1 MDSRVNFSR
10 YYMKKLLFIGC
21 WTLIL
26 ALLISGE
33 AKGYTFVD
41 SLRREIKALP
51 DSSKLI
57 RLNELLYSNAHNRV
71 YKVYAELLLEEAQRQ
86 RNDYYEGN
94 ALLFLMR
101 YYYMQ
106 NPDSLRIY
114 LKIAEPVFIA
124 TNRIEELCRAKGWNI
139 YSLANEG
146 MRDLVIGEVD
156 SLKVLATRFNYP
168 DGVDMANQAL
178 ANFYFNIGL
187 DEEGILL
194 CREILSGMEERNV
207 SRVRW
212 YYVLRQLLTSDL
224 RLEYLNKLDSCIQ
237 ECEREGVTQLDA
249 EHSVAFLKYR
259 YHYFSAQYYVA
270 EKEPSLVYQHLRMM
284 EDIEKKNN
292 LSAEQVMPL
301 LIWMNYYALE
311 GKYEDALGLADKLG
325 LKLLNQK
332 RISDWVSVEDFKA
345 GLYYKLGRGMEAAK
359 AYRASKDAHD
369 SIMRVKYYDDLAKL
383 KAQREV
389 DKLEVK
395 NKRLELEAESSQV
408 RILTLRGG
416 LVLSF
421 LFCVGLGGVA
431 RARHRAKIRLK
442 IAKEK
447 AEEAD
452 RLKSAFL
459 ANMNHEIRT
468 PLNAIVGFSQ
478 VIADEEDAETRHEL
492 SDIIQS
498 NNELLQRLIEDVL
511 DISKIES
518 NTLTFVLANHE
529 MKALMKDIY
538 SIILLRMPE
547 NVELR
552 LVDCQP
558 FTLYTDR
565 GRLTQ
570 VLTNLLTNAI
580 KHTKKGYI
588 CFGYDVTEQEIRF
601 YVTDTGEGIPD
612 DQLERVFDRFVK
624 LTEWTNGVGLGLAIS
639 KALVTKL
646 GGRIEVTSQQGVGS
660 TFSVIFPR

>member
-1 MDSRVNFSR
+1 MLTFQGIYEEIV
-10 YYMKKLLFIGC
+10 FIGC

-26 ALLISGE
+26 TLLIPDR
-33 AKGYTFVD
+33 AKGDTFVD
-41 SLRREIKALP
+41 SLRREIKVLP

-57 RLNELLYSNAHNRV
+57 RLNELLYANTHNKV
-71 YKVYAELLLEEAQRQ
+71 YKVYADLLLEEAQRQ
-86 RNDYYEGN
+86 RNDYYKGN

-106 NPDSLRIY
+106 DPDSLRIY
-114 LKIAEPVFIA
+114 LKIAEPLFIA

-146 MRDLVIGEVD
+146 MQGLVIREVD
-156 SLKVLATRFNYP
+156 SLRNLATYFNYP

-187 DEEGILL
+187 DEEGIQLS
-194 CREILSGMEERNV
+194 REILSRMEERNA
-207 SRVRW
+207 SRMRW
-212 YYVLRQLLTSDL
+212 YYVLRLLLTKDL

-237 ECEREGVTQLDA
+237 ECEKEDITQLDA
-249 EHSVAFLKYR
+249 EHTVAFLKDR
-259 YHYFSAQYYVA
+259 YHYYSAQYYVA

-292 LSAEQVMPL
+292 MNAEQILPQFL
-301 LIWMNYYALE
+301 WMNYYALA
-311 GKYEDALGLADKLG
+311 GKYEKAIDLANKLELMLLDK
-325 LKLLNQK
+325 K
-332 RISDWVSVEDFKA
+332 RFSDWVSVEDFKA
-345 GLYYKLGRGMEAAK
+345 DLYYKLGRGMEAAR
-359 AYRASKDAHD
+359 AYRDSKEVHD
-369 SIMRVKYYDDLAKL
+369 SIMRVKYYEDLAKL
-383 KAQREV
+383 KTQREV
-389 DKLEVK
+389 EKLEIQSK
-395 NKRLELEAESSQV
+395 KLELEAEKSRV
-408 RILTLRGG
+408 RILMLRGG
-416 LVLSF
+416 FVLVLF
-421 LFCVGLGGVA
+421 LCAGLGIVA
-431 RARHRAKIRLK
+431 YARHRAGIRLK

-452 RLKSAFL
+452 HLKSAFL

-492 SDIIQS
+492 SNIIQS

-552 LVDCQP
+552 LDDCQP

-565 GRLTQ
+565 SRLTQ

-624 LTEWTNGVGLGLAIS
+624 LTQWTNGVGLGLAIS

>member
-1 MDSRVNFSR
+1 M
-10 YYMKKLLFIGC
+10 
-21 WTLIL
+21 
-26 ALLISGE
+26 
-33 AKGYTFVD
+33 
-41 SLRREIKALP
+41 
-51 DSSKLI
+51 
-57 RLNELLYSNAHNRV
+57 
-71 YKVYAELLLEEAQRQ
+71 
-86 RNDYYEGN
+86 
-94 ALLFLMR
+94 
-101 YYYMQ
+101 
-106 NPDSLRIY
+106 
-114 LKIAEPVFIA
+114 
-124 TNRIEELCRAKGWNI
+124 
-139 YSLANEG
+139 
-146 MRDLVIGEVD
+146 
-156 SLKVLATRFNYP
+156 
-168 DGVDMANQAL
+168 
-178 ANFYFNIGL
+178 
-187 DEEGILL
+187 
-194 CREILSGMEERNV
+194 
-207 SRVRW
+207 RW
-212 YYVLRQLLTSDL
+212 YYVLRLLLTKDL

-237 ECEREGVTQLDA
+237 ECEKEDITQLDA
-249 EHSVAFLKYR
+249 EHTVAFLKDR
-259 YHYFSAQYYVA
+259 YHYYSAQYYVA

-292 LSAEQVMPL
+292 MNAEQILPQFL
-301 LIWMNYYALE
+301 WMNYYALA
-311 GKYEDALGLADKLG
+311 GKYEKAIDLANKLELMLLDK
-325 LKLLNQK
+325 K
-332 RISDWVSVEDFKA
+332 RFSDWGSVEDFKA
-345 GLYYKLGRGMEAAK
+345 DLYYKLGRGMEAAR
-359 AYRASKDAHD
+359 AYRDSKEVHD
-369 SIMRVKYYDDLAKL
+369 SIMRVKYYEDLAKL
-383 KAQREV
+383 KTQREV
-389 DKLEVK
+389 EKLEIQSK
-395 NKRLELEAESSQV
+395 KLELEAEKSRV
-408 RILTLRGG
+408 RILMLRGG
-416 LVLSF
+416 FVLVL
-421 LFCVGLGGVA
+421 LLCAGLGIVA
-431 RARHRAKIRLK
+431 YARHRAGIRLK

-452 RLKSAFL
+452 HLKSAFL

-492 SDIIQS
+492 SNIIQS

-552 LVDCQP
+552 LDDCQP

-565 GRLTQ
+565 SRLTQ

-624 LTEWTNGVGLGLAIS
+624 LTQWTNGVGLGLAIS

>member
-1 MDSRVNFSR
+1 
-10 YYMKKLLFIGC
+10 MKRLFFIGC

-26 ALLISGE
+26 TLLISDR
-33 AKGYTFVD
+33 AKGDTFVD
-41 SLRREIKALP
+41 SLRREIKVLP

-57 RLNELLYSNAHNRV
+57 RLNELLYANTHNKV
-71 YKVYAELLLEEAQRQ
+71 YKVYADLLLEEAQRQ
-86 RNDYYEGN
+86 RNDYYKGN

-106 NPDSLRIY
+106 YPDSLRIY
-114 LKIAEPVFIA
+114 LKIAEPLFIA

-146 MRDLVIGEVD
+146 MQGLVIREVD
-156 SLKVLATRFNYP
+156 SLKNLATRFNYP

-187 DEEGILL
+187 DEEGIQLS
-194 CREILSGMEERNV
+194 REILSSMEERNV
-207 SRVRW
+207 SRMRW
-212 YYVLRQLLTSDL
+212 YYVLRLLLTKDL

-237 ECEREGVTQLDA
+237 ECEKEGITQLDA
-249 EHSVAFLKYR
+249 EHTVAFLKDR
-259 YHYFSAQYYVA
+259 YHYYSAQYYVA

-292 LSAEQVMPL
+292 MNVEQILPQFL
-301 LIWMNYYALE
+301 WMNYYALA
-311 GKYEDALGLADKLG
+311 GKYEKAIDLANKLELMLLDK
-325 LKLLNQK
+325 K
-332 RISDWVSVEDFKA
+332 RFSDWVSVEDFKA
-345 GLYYKLGRGMEAAK
+345 DLYYKLGRGMEAAR
-359 AYRASKDAHD
+359 AYRDSKEVHD
-369 SIMRVKYYDDLAKL
+369 SIMRVKYYEDLAKL
-383 KAQREV
+383 KTQREV
-389 DKLEVK
+389 EKLEIQSK
-395 NKRLELEAESSQV
+395 KLELEAEKSRV
-408 RILTLRGG
+408 RILMLRGG
-416 LVLSF
+416 FVLVL
-421 LFCVGLGGVA
+421 LLCAGLGIVA
-431 RARHRAKIRLK
+431 YTRHRAGIRLK

-452 RLKSAFL
+452 HLKSAFL

-478 VIADEEDAETRHEL
+478 VIADEDDAETRHEL
-492 SDIIQS
+492 SNIIQS

-552 LVDCQP
+552 LDDCQP

-565 GRLTQ
+565 SRLTQ

-624 LTEWTNGVGLGLAIS
+624 LTQWTNGVGLGLAIS

>member
-1 MDSRVNFSR
+1 
-10 YYMKKLLFIGC
+10 MKRLFFIGC

-26 ALLISGE
+26 TLLIPDR
-33 AKGYTFVD
+33 AKGDTFVD
-41 SLRREIKALP
+41 SLRREIKVLP

-57 RLNELLYSNAHNRV
+57 RLNELLYANTHNKV
-71 YKVYAELLLEEAQRQ
+71 YKVYADLLLEEAQRQ
-86 RNDYYEGN
+86 RNDYYKGN

-106 NPDSLRIY
+106 DPDSLRIY
-114 LKIAEPVFIA
+114 LKIAEPLFIA

-146 MRDLVIGEVD
+146 MQGLVIREVD
-156 SLKVLATRFNYP
+156 SLRNLATYFNYP

-187 DEEGILL
+187 DEEGIQLS
-194 CREILSGMEERNV
+194 REILSRMEERNA
-207 SRVRW
+207 SRMRW
-212 YYVLRQLLTSDL
+212 YYVLRLLLTKDL

-237 ECEREGVTQLDA
+237 ECEKEDITQLDA
-249 EHSVAFLKYR
+249 EHTVAFLKDR
-259 YHYFSAQYYVA
+259 YHYYSAQYYVA

-292 LSAEQVMPL
+292 MNAEQILPQFL
-301 LIWMNYYALE
+301 WMNYYSLA
-311 GKYEDALGLADKLG
+311 GKYEKAIALANKLELMLLDK
-325 LKLLNQK
+325 K
-332 RISDWVSVEDFKA
+332 RFSDWVSVEDFKA
-345 GLYYKLGRGMEAAK
+345 DLYYKLGRGMEAAR
-359 AYRASKDAHD
+359 AYRDSKEVHD
-369 SIMRVKYYDDLAKL
+369 SIMRVKYYEDLAKL
-383 KAQREV
+383 KTQREV
-389 DKLEVK
+389 EKLEIQSK
-395 NKRLELEAESSQV
+395 KLELEAEKSRV
-408 RILTLRGG
+408 RILMLRGG
-416 LVLSF
+416 FVLVL
-421 LFCVGLGGVA
+421 LLCAGLGIVA
-431 RARHRAKIRLK
+431 YARHRAGIRLK

-452 RLKSAFL
+452 HLKSAFL

-492 SDIIQS
+492 SNIIQS

-552 LVDCQP
+552 LDDCQP

-565 GRLTQ
+565 SRLTQ

-624 LTEWTNGVGLGLAIS
+624 LTQWTNGVGLGLAIS

>member
-1 MDSRVNFSR
+1 
-10 YYMKKLLFIGC
+10 MKRFLFIGC

-26 ALLISGE
+26 TLLISDR
-33 AKGYTFVD
+33 AKGDTFVD
-41 SLRREIKALP
+41 SLRREIKVLP

-57 RLNELLYSNAHNRV
+57 RLNELLYANTYNKV
-71 YKVYAELLLEEAQRQ
+71 YKVYADLLLEEAQRQ
-86 RNDYYEGN
+86 RNDYYKGN

-101 YYYMQ
+101 YYYQ
-106 NPDSLRIY
+106 QDPDSLRIY
-114 LKIAEPVFIA
+114 LKIAEPLFIA
-124 TNRIEELCRAKGWNI
+124 TNRIEELCRAKRWHI
-139 YSLANEG
+139 YSLTNEG
-146 MRDLVIGEVD
+146 MQGLVIREVD
-156 SLKVLATRFNYP
+156 SLKNLATRFNYP

-187 DEEGILL
+187 DGEGIQLS
-194 CREILSGMEERNV
+194 REILSSMEERNV
-207 SRVRW
+207 SKMRW
-212 YYVLRQLLTSDL
+212 YYVLRLLLTKDL

-237 ECEREGVTQLDA
+237 ECEKEGITQLDA
-249 EHSVAFLKYR
+249 EHTVAFLKNR
-259 YHYFSAQYYVA
+259 YHYYSAQYYVT
-270 EKEPSLVYQHLRMM
+270 EKEPSLAYQHLRMM

-292 LSAEQVMPL
+292 MNAEQIL
-301 LIWMNYYALE
+301 SQFLWMNYYALA
-311 GKYEDALGLADKLG
+311 GKYEKAIDLANELELMLLDK
-325 LKLLNQK
+325 K
-332 RISDWVSVEDFKA
+332 RFSDWVSVEDFKA
-345 GLYYKLGRGMEAAK
+345 ALYYKLGRGMEAAR
-359 AYRASKDAHD
+359 AYRDSKEVHD
-369 SIMRVKYYDDLAKL
+369 SIMRVKYYEDLAEL
-383 KAQREV
+383 KTQREV
-389 DKLEVK
+389 EKLEVQSK
-395 NKRLELEAESSQV
+395 KLELEAEKSHV
-408 RILTLRGG
+408 RILMLGG
-416 LVLSF
+416 GFILVL
-421 LFCVGLGGVA
+421 LLCVGLGIIA
-431 RARHRAKIRLK
+431 YTRHRVGVRLK

-452 RLKSAFL
+452 LLKSAFL

-492 SDIIQS
+492 SNIIQS

-518 NTLTFVLANHE
+518 NTLTFVLVNHE

-552 LVDCQP
+552 LDDCQP

-565 GRLTQ
+565 SRLTQ

-601 YVTDTGEGIPD
+601 YVTDTGDGIPD

-646 GGRIEVTSQQGVGS
+646 GGRIEVTSLQGVGS

>member
-1 MDSRVNFSR
+1 
-10 YYMKKLLFIGC
+10 MKRLFFIGC

-26 ALLISGE
+26 TLLIPDR
-33 AKGYTFVD
+33 AKGDTFVD
-41 SLRREIKALP
+41 SLRREIKVLP

-57 RLNELLYSNAHNRV
+57 RLNELLYANTHNKV
-71 YKVYAELLLEEAQRQ
+71 YKVYADLLLEEAQRQ
-86 RNDYYEGN
+86 RNDYYKGN

-106 NPDSLRIY
+106 DPDSLRIY
-114 LKIAEPVFIA
+114 LKIAEPLFIA

-146 MRDLVIGEVD
+146 MQGLVIREVD
-156 SLKVLATRFNYP
+156 SLRNLATYFNYP

-187 DEEGILL
+187 DEEGIQLS
-194 CREILSGMEERNV
+194 REILSRMEERNA
-207 SRVRW
+207 SRMRW
-212 YYVLRQLLTSDL
+212 YYVLRLLLTKDL

-237 ECEREGVTQLDA
+237 ECEKEDITQLDA
-249 EHSVAFLKYR
+249 EQILPQFL
-259 YHYFSAQYYVA
+259 
-270 EKEPSLVYQHLRMM
+270 
-284 EDIEKKNN
+284 
-292 LSAEQVMPL
+292 
-301 LIWMNYYALE
+301 WMNYYALA
-311 GKYEDALGLADKLG
+311 GKYEKAIDLANKLELMLLDK
-325 LKLLNQK
+325 K
-332 RISDWVSVEDFKA
+332 RFSDWVSVEDFKA
-345 GLYYKLGRGMEAAK
+345 DLYYKLGRGMEAAR
-359 AYRASKDAHD
+359 AYRDSKEVHD
-369 SIMRVKYYDDLAKL
+369 SIMRVKYYEDLAKL
-383 KAQREV
+383 KTQREV
-389 DKLEVK
+389 EKLEIQSK
-395 NKRLELEAESSQV
+395 KLELEAEKSRV
-408 RILTLRGG
+408 HILMLRGG
-416 LVLSF
+416 FVLVL
-421 LFCVGLGGVA
+421 LLCAGLGIVA
-431 RARHRAKIRLK
+431 YARHRAGIRLK

-452 RLKSAFL
+452 HLKSAFL

-468 PLNAIVGFSQ
+468 PLNAI
-478 VIADEEDAETRHEL
+478 ADEEDAETRHEL
-492 SDIIQS
+492 SNIIQS

-552 LVDCQP
+552 LDDCQP

-565 GRLTQ
+565 SRLTQ

-624 LTEWTNGVGLGLAIS
+624 LTQWTNGVGLGLAIS

>member
-1 MDSRVNFSR
+1 
-10 YYMKKLLFIGC
+10 MKRLFFIGC

-26 ALLISGE
+26 TLLIPDR
-33 AKGYTFVD
+33 AKGDTFVD
-41 SLRREIKALP
+41 SLRREIKVLP

-57 RLNELLYSNAHNRV
+57 RLNELLYANTHNKV
-71 YKVYAELLLEEAQRQ
+71 YKVYADLLLEEAQRQ
-86 RNDYYEGN
+86 RNDYYKGN

-106 NPDSLRIY
+106 DPDSLRIY
-114 LKIAEPVFIA
+114 LKIAEPLFIA

-146 MRDLVIGEVD
+146 MQGLVIREVD
-156 SLKVLATRFNYP
+156 SLRNLATCFNYP

-187 DEEGILL
+187 DEEGIQLS
-194 CREILSGMEERNV
+194 REILSRMEERNA
-207 SRVRW
+207 SRMRW
-212 YYVLRQLLTSDL
+212 YYVLRLLLTKDL

-237 ECEREGVTQLDA
+237 ECEKEGITQLDA
-249 EHSVAFLKYR
+249 EHTVAFLKDR
-259 YHYFSAQYYVA
+259 YHYYSAQYYVA

-292 LSAEQVMPL
+292 MNAEQILPQFL
-301 LIWMNYYALE
+301 WMNYYALA
-311 GKYEDALGLADKLG
+311 GKYEKAIDLANKLELMLLDK
-325 LKLLNQK
+325 K
-332 RISDWVSVEDFKA
+332 RFSDWVSVEDFKA
-345 GLYYKLGRGMEAAK
+345 DLYYKLGRGMEAAR
-359 AYRASKDAHD
+359 AYRDSKEVHD
-369 SIMRVKYYDDLAKL
+369 SIMRVKYYEDLAKL
-383 KAQREV
+383 KTQREV
-389 DKLEVK
+389 EKLEIQSK
-395 NKRLELEAESSQV
+395 KLELEAEKSRV
-408 RILTLRGG
+408 RILMLRGG
-416 LVLSF
+416 FVLVL
-421 LFCVGLGGVA
+421 LLCAGLGIVA
-431 RARHRAKIRLK
+431 YARHRAGIRLK

-452 RLKSAFL
+452 HLKSAFL

-492 SDIIQS
+492 SNIIQS

-529 MKALMKDIY
+529 MKALMKDIF

-552 LVDCQP
+552 LDDCQP

-565 GRLTQ
+565 SRLTQ

-624 LTEWTNGVGLGLAIS
+624 LTQWTNGVGLGLAIS

>member
-1 MDSRVNFSR
+1 
-10 YYMKKLLFIGC
+10 MKRLFFIGC

-26 ALLISGE
+26 TLLIPDR
-33 AKGYTFVD
+33 AKGDTFVD
-41 SLRREIKALP
+41 SLRREIKVLP

-57 RLNELLYSNAHNRV
+57 RLNELLYANTHNKV
-71 YKVYAELLLEEAQRQ
+71 YKVYADLLLEEAQRQ
-86 RNDYYEGN
+86 RNDYYKGN

-106 NPDSLRIY
+106 DPDSLRIY
-114 LKIAEPVFIA
+114 LKIAEPLFIA

-146 MRDLVIGEVD
+146 MQGLVIREVD
-156 SLKVLATRFNYP
+156 SLRNLATYFNYP

-187 DEEGILL
+187 DEEGIQLS
-194 CREILSGMEERNV
+194 REILSRMEERNA
-207 SRVRW
+207 SRMRW
-212 YYVLRQLLTSDL
+212 YYVLRLLLTKDL

-237 ECEREGVTQLDA
+237 ECEKEDITQLDA
-249 EHSVAFLKYR
+249 EHTVAFLKDR
-259 YHYFSAQYYVA
+259 YHYYSAQYYVA

-292 LSAEQVMPL
+292 MHSEQILPQFL
-301 LIWMNYYALE
+301 WMNYYALA
-311 GKYEDALGLADKLG
+311 GKYEKAIDLANKLELMLLDK
-325 LKLLNQK
+325 K
-332 RISDWVSVEDFKA
+332 RFSDWVSVEDFKA
-345 GLYYKLGRGMEAAK
+345 DLYYKLGRGMEAAR
-359 AYRASKDAHD
+359 AYRDSKEVHD
-369 SIMRVKYYDDLAKL
+369 SIMRVKYYEDLAKL
-383 KAQREV
+383 KTQREV
-389 DKLEVK
+389 EKLEIQSK
-395 NKRLELEAESSQV
+395 KLELEAEKSRV
-408 RILTLRGG
+408 RILMLRGG
-416 LVLSF
+416 FVLVL
-421 LFCVGLGGVA
+421 LLCAGLGIVA
-431 RARHRAKIRLK
+431 YARHRAGIRLK

-452 RLKSAFL
+452 HLKSAFL

-492 SDIIQS
+492 SNIIQS

-552 LVDCQP
+552 LDDCQP

-565 GRLTQ
+565 SRLTQ

-624 LTEWTNGVGLGLAIS
+624 LTQWTNGVGLGLAIS